1 MEKRGELKKITKR
14 EKKGEV
20 KTFVQRE
27 NQKNRAISLEKKR
40 ENKGKR
46 RNERTGHADRTYVIF
61 DVDDEREDLNN
72 HGENWKRRYL
82 SDLFS
87 LFFFI
92 SYQKQTQLQIIYFK
106 NNYN

>member
-1 MEKRGELKKITKR
+1 M
-14 EKKGEV
+14 

-27 NQKNRAISLEKKR
+27 NQKNRAISLEKRGKIKKR
-40 ENKGKR
+40 M
-46 RNERTGHADRTYVIF
+46 ERTGHADRTYVIF

-72 HGENWKRRYL
+72 HGENWKRWYL

-92 SYQKQTQLQIIYFK
+92 SETITITNIIF
-106 NNYN
+106 